1 MLNTLKP
8 LLDSGVINEETRSA
22 INEAWE
28 VKLTEAREQI
38 RAEIREEFAG
48 RYDHDKSVMVEAL
61 DRMVTESLQAEIA
74 EFQVDKKAIAEH
86 RVRVVK
92 EMKTKSARFEQF
104 LTTKLAEEITEFRRD
119 RKQMQEAS
127 SKLENFVF
135 QALAEEITEFA
146 QDKRAV
152 VETKVRLI
160 AEAKTQ
166 LNDLK
171 QKFVTRSSK
180 AVEEAVAKHLKS
192 ELSQLREDITE
203 AKHNS
208 FGRKIFE
215 AFASEFSNTQ
225 LNESAELRKLYRV
238 IKQKDAR
245 LAEARRTITSKET
258 VLESRQKEIRVLN
271 YRRERETLLSEL
283 LSPLN
288 REKRAVMAE
297 LMEGVKTDNL
307 RTAFNKYLPSVLNEA
322 LRVTAKKSVI
332 IEGKTEV
339 TGNKTAKNKED
350 NKNNNLIDI
359 KRLAGLNS

>member
-1 MLNTLKP
+1 
-8 LLDSGVINEETRSA
+8 
-22 INEAWE
+22 
-28 VKLTEAREQI
+28 
-38 RAEIREEFAG
+38 
-48 RYDHDKSVMVEAL
+48 
-61 DRMVTESLQAEIA
+61 
-74 EFQVDKKAIAEH
+74 
-86 RVRVVK
+86 
-92 EMKTKSARFEQF
+92 
-104 LTTKLAEEITEFRRD
+104 
-119 RKQMQEAS
+119 
-127 SKLENFVF
+127 
-135 QALAEEITEFA
+135 
-146 QDKRAV
+146 

-171 QKFVTRSSK
+171 QKFVARSSK
-180 AVEEAVAKHLKS
+180 AVEESVAKHLKS

-245 LAEARRTITSKET
+245 LAEAQRTITSKET

-271 YRRERETLLSEL
+271 HRRERETLLSEL

-307 RTAFNKYLPSVLNEA
+307 RNAFNKYLPSVLNEA

-339 TGNKTAKNKED
+339 TGNKTAKNNAD
-350 NKNNNLIDI
+350 NKNNNIIDI